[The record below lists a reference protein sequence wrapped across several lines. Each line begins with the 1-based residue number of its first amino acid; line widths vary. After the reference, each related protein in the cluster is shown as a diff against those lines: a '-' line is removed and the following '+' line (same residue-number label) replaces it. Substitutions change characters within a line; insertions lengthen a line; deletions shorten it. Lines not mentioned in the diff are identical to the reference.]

1 MKLID
6 KNTTY
11 IEKSVKIGEN
21 TIIYPNVTIEGKTI
35 IGDNCIIHNGSYIKD
50 SIIGDNNTIY
60 SSYIMGSKLG
70 NNNQIG
76 PFANIRP
83 NNDIKDNIKIGSFVE
98 LKNSIINSG
107 TKIPH
112 LSYVGDSEVGSNVNI
127 GCGVITANYDGKN
140 KYKTVIE
147 DNVFIGCN
155 SNLVAPLT
163 LHKHSFV
170 AAGSTVTDNVNEN
183 ALCIARA
190 RQVNKDNYN
199 KE

>member
-6 KNTTY
+6 ERSTY
-11 IEKSVKIGEN
+11 IDEKVIIGEG
-21 TIIYPNVTIEGKTI
+21 TIIYPNVTIEGSTV
-35 IGDNCIIHNGSYIKD
+35 IGNNCVIHNGSYIKD

-60 SSYIMGSKLG
+60 SSYVIESKIG

-98 LKNSIINSG
+98 LKNSIIESN

-112 LSYVGDSEVGSNVNI
+112 LSYVGDAEVGSNVNI

-140 KYKTVIE
+140 KHKTIIK
-147 DNVFIGCN
+147 DHVFVGCN
-155 SNLVAPLT
+155 SNLIAPVT
-163 LHKHSFV
+163 LHKNSLI
-170 AAGSTVTDNVNEN
+170 AAGSTVTEDVNEN

>member
-6 KNTTY
+6 ERSTY
-11 IEKSVKIGEN
+11 IDEKVIIGEG
-21 TIIYPNVTIEGKTI
+21 TIIYPNVTIEGSTV
-35 IGDNCIIHNGSYIKD
+35 IGNNCVIHNGSYIKD
-50 SIIGDNNTIY
+50 STIGDNNTIY
-60 SSYIMGSKLG
+60 SSYVIESKIG

-83 NNDIKDNIKIGSFVE
+83 NNNIKDNIKIGSFVE
-98 LKNSIINSG
+98 LKNSIIESN

-112 LSYVGDSEVGSNVNI
+112 LSYVGDAEVGSNVNI

-140 KYKTVIE
+140 KHKTIIE
-147 DNVFIGCN
+147 DHVFVGCN
-155 SNLVAPLT
+155 SNLIAPVT
-163 LHKHSFV
+163 LHKNSLI
-170 AAGSTVTDNVNEN
+170 AAGSTVTEDVNEN